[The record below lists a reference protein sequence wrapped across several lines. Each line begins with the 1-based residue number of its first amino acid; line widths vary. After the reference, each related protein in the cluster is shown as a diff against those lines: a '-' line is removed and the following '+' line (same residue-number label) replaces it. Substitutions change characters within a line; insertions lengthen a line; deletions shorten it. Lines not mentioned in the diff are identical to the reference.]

1 MQTVI
6 LFMIIGIISGAA
18 IGMQGPMATLISQRM
33 GLLES
38 VFIVHLGGVVVALV
52 QLLLFQGGGKLS
64 EWKSL
69 PWYVYLA
76 GVLGLV
82 VFAAVTYLIPQIGA
96 TTTMML
102 IIVGQFIIGAVMDH
116 FGWFEMAVRPFSLT
130 KLIGLV
136 VMLIGAWIAIR

>member
-6 LFMIIGIISGAA
+6 FFMVIGIVSGAA
-18 IGMQGPMATLISQRM
+18 IGMQGPMSTIIAQRM

-38 VFIVHLGGVVVALV
+38 VFLVHLGGVVVALV
-52 QLLLFQGGGKLS
+52 PLLLFQGGGKLS
-64 EWKSL
+64 SWREL

-76 GVLGLV
+76 GALGLV

-102 IIVGQFIIGAVMDH
+102 IIVGQFMIGAVMDH
-116 FGWFEMAVRPFSLT
+116 FGWFEMAVRPFSPQ
-130 KLIGLV
+130 KLVGLV
-136 VMLIGAWIAIR
+136 VMMIGAWIAIR

>member
-6 LFMIIGIISGAA
+6 FIMVIGVVSGAA
-18 IGMQGPMATLISQRM
+18 IGMQGPMSTIIAQRM

-38 VFIVHLGGVVVALV
+38 VLIVHLGGVVVALV
-52 QLLLFQGGGKLS
+52 PLLLFRQGGKLG
-64 EWKSL
+64 EWRNL

-76 GVLGLV
+76 GALGLV
-82 VFAAVTYLIPQIGA
+82 VFAAVTYLIPQIGT

-130 KLIGLV
+130 KLLGLI
-136 VMLIGAWIAIR
+136 VMLIGAWIVIR